1 MYKIAFAV
9 CLSAVAALPLEDT
22 AEVKAAKDAFATVYK
37 TVEAG
42 EHINLM
48 PVNNDVQAPQIAN
61 AYLDDTMDVAEA
73 KEAFMAAFRNAG
85 QGGQGGFH
93 GRLQA
98 MQAPAPKVAEPVE
111 VAAPAVAPVAVYNTL
126 PYHHMAYNNF
136 AYNHVVPATYA
147 VPRVAVPATY
157 KVKVP
162 ATYAVPHT
170 YGYGYPTVYAHGFPY
185 VMPTVLA
192 DETGYHPSVAETETV
207 EAVEMA

>member
-1 MYKIAFAV
+1 M
-9 CLSAVAALPLEDT
+9 AALPLEDT
-22 AEVKAAKDAFATVYK
+22 AEVMAAKDAFATVYK

-61 AYLDDTMDVAEA
+61 AYLDDNMDVAEA
-73 KEAFMAAFRNAG
+73 KEAFMAAFRHVEAG
-85 QGGQGGFH
+85 G
-93 GRLQA
+93 LEA
-98 MQAPAPKVAEPVE
+98 MQAPAPMVAEPPK

-136 AYNHVVPATYA
+136 AYNHVVPATYN
-147 VPRVAVPATY
+147 VVTPRVA
-157 KVKVP
+157 VP

-170 YGYGYPTVYAHGFPY
+170 YGYYPSVYAHGYPF
-185 VMPTVLA
+185 VMPAVQ
-192 DETGYHPSVAETETV
+192 VAEQTSPEAV

>member
-1 MYKIAFAV
+1 MGYKIAFAV

-73 KEAFMAAFRNAG
+73 KEA
-85 QGGQGGFH
+85 
-93 GRLQA
+93 
-98 MQAPAPKVAEPVE
+98 PAPKVAEPVE

-147 VPRVAVPATY
+147 IPRVAVPATY

-192 DETGYHPSVAETETV
+192 DEAGYHPSVAETETV

>member
-1 MYKIAFAV
+1 MGYKIAFAV

-73 KEAFMAAFRNAG
+73 KEAFMAAFRNVEAG
-85 QGGQGGFH
+85 G
-93 GRLQA
+93 LEA
-98 MQAPAPKVAEPVE
+98 MQAP
-111 VAAPAVAPVAVYNTL
+111 APVAVYNTL

-147 VPRVAVPATY
+147 VPRVAVPASYTVQVP
-157 KVKVP
+157 KVTVP

-185 VMPTVLA
+185 VMPAVQA
-192 DETGYHPSVAETETV
+192 AEKV
-207 EAVEMA
+207 EEDAVEMA

>member
-1 MYKIAFAV
+1 MTA
-9 CLSAVAALPLEDT
+9 

-61 AYLDDTMDVAEA
+61 AYLDDSMDVAEA
-73 KEAFMAAFRNAG
+73 KEAFMAAFRNVEAG
-85 QGGQGGFH
+85 G
-93 GRLQA
+93 LEA
-98 MQAPAPKVAEPVE
+98 MQAPAPKVAEPVQ

-136 AYNHVVPATYA
+136 AYNHVIPAIYT
-147 VPRVAVPATY
+147 PRVS
-157 KVKVP
+157 VP

-170 YGYGYPTVYAHGFPY
+170 YRYLQPSVYAQGYPF
-185 VMPTVLA
+185 VMPAVQA
-192 DETGYHPSVAETETV
+192 V
-207 EAVEMA
+207 EKVEDAVESVEMA

>member
-1 MYKIAFAV
+1 M
-9 CLSAVAALPLEDT
+9 AALPLEDT
-22 AEVKAAKDAFATVYK
+22 AEVKAAKEAFATVYK

-42 EHINLM
+42 EHINMM

-73 KEAFMAAFRNAG
+73 KEAFMAAFRNVEAG
-85 QGGQGGFH
+85 G
-93 GRLQA
+93 LEA
-98 MQAPAPKVAEPVE
+98 MQAPAPKVAEPVQIS
-111 VAAPAVAPVAVYNTL
+111 APVAPVAVYNAL

-147 VPRVAVPATY
+147 VAPKVAVPATY
-157 KVKVP
+157 AH

-170 YGYGYPTVYAHGFPY
+170 YAYGYPTYAYGFPY
-185 VMPTVLA
+185 VMPAVQA
-192 DETGYHPSVAETETV
+192 AEKVET

>member
-1 MYKIAFAV
+1 MGYKIAFAV

-73 KEAFMAAFRNAG
+73 KEAFMAAFRNVEAG
-85 QGGQGGFH
+85 G
-93 GRLQA
+93 LEA

-111 VAAPAVAPVAVYNTL
+111 VAAPSVAPVTVYNTL
-126 PYHHMAYNNF
+126 PYHNMAYNNF
-136 AYNHVVPATYA
+136 AYNHVVPATYN
-147 VPRVAVPATY
+147 VPRVA
-157 KVKVP
+157 VP

>member
-147 VPRVAVPATY
+147 VPRVAVPASYTVQVP
-157 KVKVP
+157 KVTVP

-185 VMPTVLA
+185 VMPAVQA
-192 DETGYHPSVAETETV
+192 AEKV
-207 EAVEMA
+207 EEDAVEMA

>member
-1 MYKIAFAV
+1 M
-9 CLSAVAALPLEDT
+9 AALPVEDT

-61 AYLDDTMDVAEA
+61 AYLDDTMEVAEA
-73 KEAFMAAFRNAG
+73 KEAFMAAFRNVEAG
-85 QGGQGGFH
+85 G
-93 GRLQA
+93 LEA

-147 VPRVAVPATY
+147 IPRVAVPATY
-157 KVKVP
+157 MAPKAP
-162 ATYAVPHT
+162 ATYAVP
-170 YGYGYPTVYAHGFPY
+170 YYNYPTVYAHGFPY

-192 DETGYHPSVAETETV
+192 DETGFHPSVAETETV

>member
-1 MYKIAFAV
+1 MG
-9 CLSAVAALPLEDT
+9 
-22 AEVKAAKDAFATVYK
+22 ATVYK

-73 KEAFMAAFRNAG
+73 KEAFMAAFRNVEAG
-85 QGGQGGFH
+85 G
-93 GRLQA
+93 LEA
-98 MQAPAPKVAEPVE
+98 MQAPAPK

-147 VPRVAVPATY
+147 VPRVT
-157 KVKVP
+157 VP

-185 VMPTVLA
+185 VMPAVQA
-192 DETGYHPSVAETETV
+192 AEKV
-207 EAVEMA
+207 EEDAVEMA

>member
-1 MYKIAFAV
+1 MGYKIAFAV

-73 KEAFMAAFRNAG
+73 KEAFMAAFRNVEAG
-85 QGGQGGFH
+85 G
-93 GRLQA
+93 LEA
-98 MQAPAPKVAEPVE
+98 MQAPAPR
-111 VAAPAVAPVAVYNTL
+111 VAAPASYTVQ
-126 PYHHMAYNNF
+126 
-136 AYNHVVPATYA
+136 VP
-147 VPRVAVPATY
+147 
-157 KVKVP
+157 KVTVP

-185 VMPTVLA
+185 VMPAVQA
-192 DETGYHPSVAETETV
+192 AEKV
-207 EAVEMA
+207 EEDAVEMA

>member
-1 MYKIAFAV
+1 MGVTTMYKIAFTV

-22 AEVKAAKDAFATVYK
+22 PEVKAAKDAFATVYK

-73 KEAFMAAFRNAG
+73 KEAFMAAFRNVEAG
-85 QGGQGGFH
+85 G
-93 GRLQA
+93 LEA
-98 MQAPAPKVAEPVE
+98 MQAPAPMVAEP
-111 VAAPAVAPVAVYNTL
+111 PTSQSPVAVYNTL

-147 VPRVAVPATY
+147 VPRVT
-157 KVKVP
+157 VP
-162 ATYAVPHT
+162 ATYAVPQT
-170 YGYGYPTVYAHGFPY
+170 YGYYPSVYAHGYPF
-185 VMPTVLA
+185 VMPTVQA
-192 DETGYHPSVAETETV
+192 AEKV
-207 EAVEMA
+207 EAEAMDAVEMA

>member
-1 MYKIAFAV
+1 M
-9 CLSAVAALPLEDT
+9 AALPVEDT

-42 EHINLM
+42 DHINLM

-73 KEAFMAAFRNAG
+73 KEAFMAAFRNVEAG
-85 QGGQGGFH
+85 G
-93 GRLQA
+93 LEA

-136 AYNHVVPATYA
+136 AYNHVVPATYT

-157 KVKVP
+157 SRHPQAP
-162 ATYAVPHT
+162 ATYAVP
-170 YGYGYPTVYAHGFPY
+170 YYNYPTVYAHGFPY

-192 DETGYHPSVAETETV
+192 DETGFHPSVAETKTV

>member
-1 MYKIAFAV
+1 M
-9 CLSAVAALPLEDT
+9 AALPLEDT

-73 KEAFMAAFRNAG
+73 KEAFMAAFRNVEAG
-85 QGGQGGFH
+85 G
-93 GRLQA
+93 LEA

-147 VPRVAVPATY
+147 VPRVAVPASYTVQVP
-157 KVKVP
+157 KVTVP

-185 VMPTVLA
+185 VMPAVQA
-192 DETGYHPSVAETETV
+192 AEKV
-207 EAVEMA
+207 EEDAVEMA